1 MAIRIL
7 FLLNNVIHIYLQA
20 DLCLTYLVVKYF
32 GQATPSIAT
41 AGQVR
46 HQHRNHQGRCKV
58 ASASH
63 GSGIMCKGKTSLD
76 VVDL

>member
-1 MAIRIL
+1 MDIRIL
-7 FLLNNVIHIYLQA
+7 FLLNNVIHIY
-20 DLCLTYLVVKYF
+20 LCLTYLVVKYF

-76 VVDL
+76 VV